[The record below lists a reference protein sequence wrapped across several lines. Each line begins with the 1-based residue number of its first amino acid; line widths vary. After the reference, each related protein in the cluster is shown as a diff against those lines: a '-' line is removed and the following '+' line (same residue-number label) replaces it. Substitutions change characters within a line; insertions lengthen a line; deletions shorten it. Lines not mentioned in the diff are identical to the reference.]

1 MNKSVL
7 VPVADGCE
15 EIETV
20 AVIDILRRAGIEVT
34 FASVK
39 PILDDQPPKVVGRSG
54 IQFICDT
61 YLTEQI
67 LQKHYDCIALPG
79 GLPNAETL
87 GKDERLVRV

>member
-20 AVIDILRRAGIEVT
+20 AIIDILRRAGIEVT
-34 FASVK
+34 FASIK
-39 PILDDQPPKVVGRSG
+39 PIEQDKPPVVIGRSG
-54 IQFICDT
+54 ISFICDS

-67 LQKHYDCIALPG
+67 LKQHYDCIALPG
-79 GLPNAETL
+79 GVKNAESL
-87 GKDERLVRV
+87 GTHQNLV